1 MTKTPP
7 PFLVSYAITRRCN
20 LKCKHCYSDAS
31 ETPAPDELTTHESI
45 KLLDEIAD
53 WGIKLL
59 IFDGGEP
66 LCREDFYEIANHAS
80 VRGLRVVVGSN
91 GTLIDAPTAAKMRI
105 AGVQAVAISLDG
117 AKPETHDRF
126 RGEQG
131 AFNKALNGAQACKQA
146 GLPFQFN
153 VVIRTPCLREVPE
166 LLELA
171 VDSGANAA
179 EFFDLVQV
187 KRVKQQCP
195 EEVLSIDERG
205 KVMEWLAEAQTDCPI
220 PIRVPACPM
229 YPLILKEKN
238 IRPRKF
244 AASLL
249 RRIPYHER
257 GCAAGMANGYLTI
270 LPNGDVIP
278 CMLLNVKLGNV
289 REESITEIWDES
301 PVLAKLRSRNLL
313 EGQCGRCIHKDVCAG
328 CRGRAYEETGNLLSS
343 DPGCWIKPPGEQ

>member
-31 ETPAPDELTTHESI
+31 ETPAPDELTTHESND
-45 KLLDEIAD
+45 LLDEIAD
-53 WGIKLL
+53 WGIRIL

-80 VRGLRVVVGSN
+80 ARGSRVVVGSN

-105 AGVQAVAISLDG
+105 AGVQAVAISIDG

-126 RGEQG
+126 RGEEG

-146 GLPFQFN
+146 GLPLQFN
-153 VVIRTPCLREVPE
+153 VVIRKPCLSEVPE
-166 LLELA
+166 ILKLA

-179 EFFDLVQV
+179 ELFDLVQV
-187 KRVKQQCP
+187 KRVKEQCP
-195 EEVLSIDERG
+195 EEVLSTDERG

-238 IRPRKF
+238 IRPRNF
-244 AASLL
+244 PASLL
-249 RRIPYHER
+249 RRIPYYDR
-257 GCAAGMANGYLTI
+257 GCAAGMPNGYITI

-278 CMLLNVKLGNV
+278 CMLLNIKLGNV
-289 REESITEIWDES
+289 REESITEIWDDS
-301 PVLAKLRSRNLL
+301 PVLAKLRSRDLL
-313 EGQCGRCIHKDVCAG
+313 EGQCGRCIHRDVCAG

-343 DPGCWIKPPGEQ
+343 DPGCWIKPPREQ